1 MEGVS
6 EVDRR
11 KIIGS
16 FYQKHWSMG
25 KSYTYKYFSKL
36 GISKATIYRVMEKM
50 DKGESLARKA
60 GSGRKAEKMTS
71 RKVRVMK
78 RYMKEN
84 LGASQRKAA
93 LKFGVS
99 LAYVNK
105 IVRTKTK
112 LSYRRRK
119 RVPGATEEQKKKQ
132 KQRCSRLIRNEMKA
146 KNKAQIIMDDESYFF
161 FKGNN
166 QPGNRGFYSDDIG
179 GTGDGVRY
187 ASADKFTPKVMV
199 WVAFSEHAISQ
210 PFFLQRG
217 AMDSDTYRTK
227 CLPKLQKFVQDN
239 YRGQKVIFWPDL
251 ASAHYQKDVLKTLA
265 DMKIPVVAKADNPP
279 ATPQIRP
286 IERLWALLKA
296 RLYAG
301 GFEAQ
306 TKDQLIARI
315 RRELAKVTA
324 QTCQNLWRNIRK
336 NIWKVAD
343 GGHAALLTL

>member
-6 EVDRR
+6 EADRR
-11 KIIGS
+11 KVIGS

-25 KSYTYKYFSKL
+25 KAYTCKYFLKL
-36 GISKATIYRVMEKM
+36 GISKSTTYRVMKKM
-50 DKGESLARKA
+50 DKGDSLARKV

-71 RKVRVMK
+71 KRVSTLE
-78 RYMKEN
+78 RYMKDN

-99 LAYVNK
+99 IAYVNK
-105 IVRTKTK
+105 IVRTKTR
-112 LSYRRRK
+112 LSYQRRK
-119 RVPGATEEQKKKQ
+119 RVPGATDQQKKKQ
-132 KQRCSRLIRNEMKA
+132 KERCSRLRRNQMNT
-146 KNKAQIIMDDESYFF
+146 KNKAQIIMDDESYFS

-166 QPGNRGFYSDDIG
+166 QPGNRGFYSDAIG
-179 GTGDGVRY
+179 GAGDDVRY
-187 ASADKFTPKVMV
+187 AKVDKFTPKVMV

-217 AMDSDTYRTK
+217 AMDAGTYRTK
-227 CLPKLQKFVQDN
+227 CLPKLQKFIQDN

-251 ASAHYQKDVLKTLA
+251 APAHYQKDVLKTLA

-286 IERLWALLKA
+286 IEHLWALLKA
-296 RLYAG
+296 RVYAG

-315 RRELAKVTA
+315 RRELTKVTA
-324 QTCQNLWRNIRK
+324 QTCQSLWQSIRTNIR
-336 NIWKVAD
+336 KVAD